1 MSTDIADLICLV
13 GAVRKEANWRD
24 YELPRGK
31 KRIRLL
37 LCKFYVSTQISTSIL
52 FNITPTFFM
61 GLAFAEYSIKGA
73 DFERRFISNIE
84 YIKRKLSK
92 DTFQHKQH

>member
-1 MSTDIADLICLV
+1 MFQPKYLPLYCSTL
-13 GAVRKEANWRD
+13 
-24 YELPRGK
+24 LP
-31 KRIRLL
+31 
-37 LCKFYVSTQISTSIL
+37 L
-52 FNITPTFFM
+52 FFFM
-61 GLAFAEYSIKGA
+61 SLAFAEYSIKGA